1 MKILLCA
8 LILFSGTVVGQGRVS
23 VSKKKPR
30 VAVLPFELGAVSDRQ
45 MFDQGGIEK
54 FAETVTQQL
63 VNTFVGLKRFIVV
76 ERSAIDKILKEQN
89 LQTSDLTDPSKAVS
103 LGAMLGTEFL
113 VQGTIVNIHTTTSKK
128 DKKSSCKVDLLIRI
142 IDVTTGQIISSKDIT
157 GVSDKKKDKSAN
169 IAYDALDDADAVIS
183 SSIKS
188 VFPVEGKIVRFIEQE
203 ISKKDKKK
211 SKSDKKPAEQVLIS
225 CGKDLGIKEGDK
237 FQVIREEEIIV
248 DGQVFKRQVAV
259 GKLKVIK
266 LEMDGIFSI
275 CEIVE
280 GTKVIAAN
288 KEKLDFIVVSIE

>member
-1 MKILLCA
+1 MKIFLCA
-8 LILFSGTVVGQGRVS
+8 LIFLTGTVFGQDRVS
-23 VSKKKPR
+23 VIKKKPR
-30 VAVLPFELGAVSDRQ
+30 VAVLPFEIGAVSDRQ
-45 MFDQGGIEK
+45 MFDLGGIEK

-142 IDVTTGQIISSKDIT
+142 IDVTTGQIVASKDIA
-157 GVSDKKKDKSAN
+157 GISDKKKDKSAN
-169 IAYDALDDADAVIS
+169 IAYDALDNADAEIS
-183 SSIKS
+183 SSIKH
-188 VFPVEGKIVRFIEQE
+188 VFPVEGKIVRFMEPE
-203 ISKKDKKK
+203 TDKKAKKKDKSKK
-211 SKSDKKPAEQVLIS
+211 QGEMVLIS
-225 CGKDLGIKEGDK
+225 CGRELGIKEGDK
-237 FQVIREEEIIV
+237 FQVIREEEITV

-275 CEIVE
+275 CEIIE
-280 GTKVIAAN
+280 GTKTITAD
-288 KEKLDFIVVSIE
+288 KEKLDFVVVSVE

>member
-1 MKILLCA
+1 MKIFLCA
-8 LILFSGTVVGQGRVS
+8 LIFLTGTLFGQDRVS
-23 VSKKKPR
+23 VIKKKPR
-30 VAVLPFELGAVSDRQ
+30 VAVLPFEIGAVSDRQ
-45 MFDQGGIEK
+45 MFDLGGIEK

-142 IDVTTGQIISSKDIT
+142 IDVTTGQIVASKDIA
-157 GVSDKKKDKSAN
+157 GISDKKKDKSAN
-169 IAYDALDDADAVIS
+169 IAYDALDNADAEIS
-183 SSIKS
+183 SSIKH
-188 VFPVEGKIVRFIEQE
+188 VFPVEGKIVRFMEPE
-203 ISKKDKKK
+203 TDKKAKKKDKSKK
-211 SKSDKKPAEQVLIS
+211 QGEMVLIS
-225 CGKDLGIKEGDK
+225 CGRELGIKEGDK
-237 FQVIREEEIIV
+237 FQVIREEEITV

-275 CEIVE
+275 CEIIE
-280 GTKVIAAN
+280 GTKTITAD
-288 KEKLDFIVVSIE
+288 KEKLDFVVVSVE

>member
-1 MKILLCA
+1 MKIFLCA
-8 LILFSGTVVGQGRVS
+8 LIFLTGTLFGQDRVS
-23 VSKKKPR
+23 VIKKKPR
-30 VAVLPFELGAVSDRQ
+30 VAVLPFEIGAVSDRQ
-45 MFDQGGIEK
+45 MFDLGGIEK

-142 IDVTTGQIISSKDIT
+142 IDVTTGQIVASKDIA
-157 GVSDKKKDKSAN
+157 GISDKKKDKSAN
-169 IAYDALDDADAVIS
+169 IAYDALDNADAEIS
-183 SSIKS
+183 SSIKH
-188 VFPVEGKIVRFIEQE
+188 VFPVEGKIVRFMEPE
-203 ISKKDKKK
+203 TDKKAKKKDKSKK
-211 SKSDKKPAEQVLIS
+211 QGEMVLIS
-225 CGKDLGIKEGDK
+225 CGRELGIKEGDK
-237 FQVIREEEIIV
+237 FQVIREEEITV

-275 CEIVE
+275 CEIIE
-280 GTKVIAAN
+280 GTKTITAD
-288 KEKLDFIVVSIE
+288 KGKLDFVVVSVE

>member
-1 MKILLCA
+1 MKIFLCV
-8 LILFSGTVVGQGRVS
+8 LIFLTGAVFGQDRVS
-23 VSKKKPR
+23 VIKKKPR
-30 VAVLPFELGAVSDRQ
+30 VAVLPFEIGAVSDRQ

-89 LQTSDLTDPSKAVS
+89 LQTSDLADPSKAVS

-128 DKKSSCKVDLLIRI
+128 DKKSSCKVNLLIRI
-142 IDVTTGQIISSKDIT
+142 IDVTTGQIIASKDIT

-169 IAYDALDDADAVIS
+169 IAYDALDDADAEIS
-183 SSIKS
+183 GSIKH
-188 VFPVEGKIVRFIEQE
+188 VFPVEGKIVRFMEPE
-203 ISKKDKKK
+203 TDKKAKKKDKSKK
-211 SKSDKKPAEQVLIS
+211 QGEMVLIS
-225 CGKDLGIKEGDK
+225 CGRELGIKEGDK
-237 FQVIREEEIIV
+237 FQVIREEEITV

-259 GKLKVIK
+259 GKLKVVK

-275 CEIVE
+275 CEIVD
-280 GTKVIAAN
+280 GAKAITAD
-288 KEKLDFIVVSIE
+288 KEKLDLVVVSVE